1 MYGQNAI
8 RNALFAIF
16 CAYMTGI
23 TSSAE
28 TQKKIAEVISNR
40 SAMDGRGAITETNK
54 YIIMNDAYNA
64 SPESM
69 ENAFL
74 NFSKKAK
81 GHRKVLALGG
91 MLELGDFASGLHELT
106 GKDCASYDFDR
117 VFVTGENA
125 DDFIR
130 GAHMI
135 NMKLE
140 IVKCK
145 DTDDVS
151 RRLEDYVRDGDAIL
165 FKASHSFGFE
175 KVAKSFIEK
184 GNA

>member
-1 MYGQNAI
+1 
-8 RNALFAIF
+8 
-16 CAYMTGI
+16 
-23 TSSAE
+23 
-28 TQKKIAEVISNR
+28 
-40 SAMDGRGAITETNK
+40 MDGRGAITETAK
-54 YIIMNDAYNA
+54 YLIMNDAYNA

-74 NFSKKAK
+74 NFYKKTK
-81 GHRKVLALGG
+81 GHRRVLALGG
-91 MLELGDFASGLHELT
+91 MLELGKQAPGLHEMT
-106 GKDCASYDFDR
+106 GKACASYDFDR
-117 VFVTGENA
+117 VFVTGDNA
-125 DDFIR
+125 DDFIK
-130 GAHMI
+130 GAHMV

-145 DTDDVS
+145 DTEDVE

-184 GNA
+184 GNAD